1 MGLRDR
7 EPEPLRND
15 RQSSGGGYWNC
26 GISAHGCAG
35 FSTCLS
41 IVAGTGTLWVGI
53 FALPRA
59 YRKRHSWSVVRVL
72 RDLIGHDFVANITGV
87 RHGAVTVA
95 ATPVSAAGS
104 WVAMNELGKL
114 LFFAGLIL
122 AAGGLIL
129 MLFGR
134 TNLPL
139 GRLPGDIIY
148 RGKNTT
154 FYFPLATSIL
164 LSVVLAV
171 ILYLVGRLKR

>member
-15 RQSSGGGYWNC
+15 RQSSSGSDWNR

-35 FSTCLS
+35 VSRRLP
-41 IVAGTGTLWVGI
+41 IVAGTGTLRVGI
-53 FALPRA
+53 FSLPRA

-72 RDLIGHDFVANITGV
+72 RDLIGHDFVGDITGV
-87 RHGAVTVA
+87 RNGPVTVA
-95 ATPVSAAGS
+95 AAPARGAGS
-104 WVAMNELGKL
+104 WVTMNELGKL
-114 LFFAGLIL
+114 LFLAGLIL

-134 TNLPL
+134 TNLPI

-164 LSVVLAV
+164 LSVVLSV